1 MPYIDPETILEIRKI
16 DVLTYLQNYEPDNLI
31 RYSRNTFCTK
41 EHDSLKISN
50 GKWMWF
56 SQGIGGASALD
67 YLCKVKG
74 MSFLEAVELLATK
87 KLTPLPINVNYF
99 EKPDPPL
106 LLPEKNR
113 SNDVVKR
120 YLMNRGIDVEIIDF
134 CFENELIFESVPHH
148 NAVFIGYDNHKN
160 PKYAAFRATNPS
172 RVMGDCSGSKK
183 DYSFRFSGTNKDEVH
198 LFESAVDLLSF
209 ATLYKLNGG
218 NWKELNLISLSG
230 VYAPSSD
237 LTKSKVPKAL
247 QKYLE
252 NNLSL
257 KRIVLHLDNDIAG
270 RRATKAL
277 EFALS
282 NQLEV
287 VDDPPRYGKDINDFL
302 CFKLNIKSIKERNYE
317 R

>member
-67 YLCKVKG
+67 YLCKVKE

-87 KLTPLPINVNYF
+87 KLTTLPINVQYF

-134 CFENELIFESVPHH
+134 CFENELIFESIPHH

-183 DYSFRFSGTNKDEVH
+183 AYSFRLLGTNKDEVH

-252 NNLSL
+252 NNL
-257 KRIVLHLDNDIAG
+257 
-270 RRATKAL
+270 
-277 EFALS
+277 
-282 NQLEV
+282 
-287 VDDPPRYGKDINDFL
+287 
-302 CFKLNIKSIKERNYE
+302 
-317 R
+317 

>member
-87 KLTPLPINVNYF
+87 KLTSLPINVKYF

-106 LLPEKNR
+106 LLPEKNK

-120 YLMNRGIDVEIIDF
+120 YLTSRGIDVEIIDF
-134 CFENELIFESVPHH
+134 CFENELIFESTPHH

-160 PKYAAFRATNPS
+160 PKYAAFRATNQS
-172 RVMGDCSGSKK
+172 RVMGDCSGSRKA
-183 DYSFRFSGTNKDEVH
+183 YSFRLLGTNKNEVH

-230 VYAPSSD
+230 VYAPF
-237 LTKSKVPKAL
+237 
-247 QKYLE
+247 
-252 NNLSL
+252 
-257 KRIVLHLDNDIAG
+257 R
-270 RRATKAL
+270 
-277 EFALS
+277 
-282 NQLEV
+282 
-287 VDDPPRYGKDINDFL
+287 
-302 CFKLNIKSIKERNYE
+302 
-317 R
+317 

>member
-1 MPYIDPETILEIRKI
+1 MKILKKRIKLQKI
-16 DVLTYLQNYEPDNLI
+16 LV
-31 RYSRNTFCTK
+31 
-41 EHDSLKISN
+41 
-50 GKWMWF
+50 
-56 SQGIGGASALD
+56 
-67 YLCKVKG
+67 
-74 MSFLEAVELLATK
+74 FLELYSQ
-87 KLTPLPINVNYF
+87 YF
-99 EKPDPPL
+99 FL
-106 LLPEKNR
+106 FN
-113 SNDVVKR
+113 R
-120 YLMNRGIDVEIIDF
+120 YLL
-134 CFENELIFESVPHH
+134 CSV
-148 NAVFIGYDNHKN
+148 YD
-160 PKYAAFRATNPS
+160 
-172 RVMGDCSGSKK
+172 CLGSKK
-183 DYSFRFSGTNKDEVH
+183 AYSFRLLGTNKDEVH

-270 RRATKAL
+270 RRATKVL

-287 VDDPPRYGKDINDFL
+287 VDDPPRYGKDVNDFL

-317 R
+317 I